1 MMRPRAVD
9 PDRATDWRL
18 AAVVAAMLVV
28 VTYGVY
34 SRVGTFGF
42 TNFDDPDYVAQNA
55 IVQRGLSVEGLKWA
69 FTTGFMGNWHPL
81 TWLSHMLDCELF
93 GLNPGA
99 HHVSNLAI
107 HCLNTVLLFW
117 VLSRYTRAMERSA
130 FVAGLFALHPF
141 HVESVAWIAERKD
154 VISTLFWI
162 MTMGAYLRYVERHS
176 IRRYLGVLVCFA
188 LGLMSKPMLVT
199 LPLVLLVLDYWPL
212 QRMRAIGEWRPVLIE
227 KVPLFALAIASSVIT
242 FIVQREG
249 GAVGSIERFSI
260 TTRIAN
266 ALVAYTTYIGKT
278 VMPEDLAVFYP
289 HPGAWPVWQAAGA
302 FVLLALITSVSLAL
316 VRRAPYVLAGWLWFV
331 GTMVPVIG
339 LVQVGEQAYADRYTY
354 VPLIGIFIAVVWG
367 IADLALKLQWPVIAV
382 RGVGIAGLLACGML
396 TMSQVNHWRDS
407 ETLFRHALGATRDNH
422 IAHYSLAQSL
432 SVSGR
437 IYEAVEH
444 YYATL
449 ELKPDHEG
457 AHNNLGLTHA
467 IQGKWTIA
475 TNHYAQALRANPGN
489 ADVHFNMAIAL
500 SRLGDATNALVHLRR
515 VLQLNPGHAFARKEL
530 AELLAP
536 VGQELP

>member
-1 MMRPRAVD
+1 M
-9 PDRATDWRL
+9 
-18 AAVVAAMLVV
+18 AAIVAATLVL
-28 VTYGVY
+28 VTFGAY
-34 SRVGTFGF
+34 SRVGTFSF

-55 IVQRGLSVEGLKWA
+55 TVQRGLSVEGLKWA

-99 HHVSNLAI
+99 HHTINLTI
-107 HCLNTVLLFW
+107 HCLNAVLLFW
-117 VLSRYTRAMERSA
+117 VLLRYTLAMERSA

-154 VISTLFWI
+154 VLSTLFWI
-162 MTMGAYLRYVERHS
+162 VTMGAYLRYIERRS
-176 IRRYLGVLVCFA
+176 IGRYVAVLVCFA

-199 LPLVLLVLDYWPL
+199 LPLVLLLLDYWPL
-212 QRMRAIGEWRPVLIE
+212 QRARSVGEWRPLLIE
-227 KVPLFALAIASSVIT
+227 KIPLFVLAIASSVIT
-242 FIVQREG
+242 LIVQKQG

-266 ALVAYTTYIGKT
+266 ALVAYVTYIGKT
-278 VMPEDLAVFYP
+278 VMPDDLAVFYP
-289 HPGAWPVWQAAGA
+289 YPGTWPLWQVAGA
-302 FVLLALITSVSLAL
+302 FALLALITGVSLTL
-316 VRRAPYVLAGWLWFV
+316 VRGAPYMLVGWLWFV
-331 GTMVPVIG
+331 GTLVPIIG

-354 VPLIGIFIAVVWG
+354 VPLIGIFIAAVWG
-367 IADLALKLQWPVIAV
+367 IADLTLKFQWPVIVV
-382 RGVGIAGLLACGML
+382 RGVGIVGLLACGML

-407 ETLFRHALGATRDNH
+407 ETLFRHALNVTRDNH
-422 IAHYSLAQSL
+422 VAHYSLGQSL

-449 ELKPDHEG
+449 KLKPDHEG

-467 IQGKWTIA
+467 LQGNWTVA
-475 TNHYAQALRANPGN
+475 TNHYMQALRANPGN

-500 SRLGDATNALVHLRR
+500 FQLGDSTNALVHLRR
-515 VLQLNPGHAFARKEL
+515 VLQLNPDHVYARKEL
-530 AELLAP
+530 AELLTP
-536 VGQELP
+536 VGQKSP